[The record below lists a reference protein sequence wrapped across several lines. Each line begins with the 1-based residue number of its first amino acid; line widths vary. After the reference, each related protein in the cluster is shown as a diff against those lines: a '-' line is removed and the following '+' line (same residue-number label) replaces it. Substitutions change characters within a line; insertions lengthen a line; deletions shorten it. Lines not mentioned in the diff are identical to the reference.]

1 MLCIFWISSYLGLV
15 LLLWDW
21 MLEMTPAVLIS
32 NCDSTL
38 QVFNLQTKQ
47 QRCAGGDRGPTRMLW
62 DENRTSVKHLKCF
75 HLRFASDFVMEELV
89 CRWKAR
95 IRHSLHQTGRDRS
108 DSWDVPFA
116 MIPCLLIL
124 WYCFFFVF
132 LFLSSF
138 LLSFLMLGRSQPL
151 LDDFEHARY
160 YTSQPS
166 PLRQFSKPEHSP
178 KGRIKSAAGSTCGL
192 LWAIFFR

>member
-1 MLCIFWISSYLGLV
+1 MFPFEVCIRFRNGG
-15 LLLWDW
+15 
-21 MLEMTPAVLIS
+21 TG
-32 NCDSTL
+32 L
-38 QVFNLQTKQ
+38 QVESSDQTQ
-47 QRCAGGDRGPTRMLW
+47 
-62 DENRTSVKHLKCF
+62 
-75 HLRFASDFVMEELV
+75 FASN
-89 CRWKAR
+89 WQGQ
-95 IRHSLHQTGRDRS
+95 IRQLRCSFCHDP
-108 DSWDVPFA
+108 VPSNF
-116 MIPCLLIL
+116 MILL
-124 WYCFFFVF
+124 FFF
-132 LFLSSF
+132 FLSSF